1 MADRH
6 VVTESGDS
14 LTVFRM
20 DGRVCLARG
29 RQDPQETIQM
39 SPEQAL
45 DLAGRLM
52 DEADFETTLVE
63 EASSG

>member
-1 MADRH
+1 MSDRH
-6 VVTESGDS
+6 VITESGDS

-20 DGRVCLARG
+20 DRLVCLARG

-39 SPEQAL
+39 SPQQAL

-52 DEADFETTLVE
+52 DEADFEETLR
-63 EASSG
+63 EAK